1 MTMNILHNCYC
12 RSSHWTHEVDQL
24 LSRAAAGVELGD
36 HLLEIG
42 AGRGAMTP
50 SLIARAPRV
59 TVVDLDDAAIAAVRQ
74 RVGDRASLVRGDATS
89 LPFAAN
95 GFSTAA
101 VFAML
106 HHVSEPARQDA
117 VLREIARTLRPGG
130 TLIGAEAPSS
140 LLLRLFHIG
149 DTFVPLPPETLDARL
164 RAAGFDDVTLETWS
178 RYVIFRGKKAG
189 YPVARP
195 DLTHH

>member
-1 MTMNILHNCYC
+1 MNLLHSVYC
-12 RSSHWTHEVDQL
+12 RSGHWTREVDQL
-24 LSRAAAGVELGD
+24 LSRAAAGVALGD
-36 HLLEIG
+36 HTLEIG

-50 SLIARAPRV
+50 LLAARTTRL

-74 RVGDRASLVRGDATS
+74 RVGNRASVVRGDATS
-89 LPFAAN
+89 LPFAT
-95 GFSTAA
+95 GVFSTVA

-106 HHVSEPARQDA
+106 HHVPEPARQDA

-140 LLLRLFHIG
+140 RLLRLFHIG

-178 RYVIFRGKKAG
+178 RYVVFQAQRWA
-189 YPVARP
+189 A
-195 DLTHH
+195 

>member
-1 MTMNILHNCYC
+1 VNLLHSVYC
-12 RSSHWTHEVDQL
+12 RSSHWTHEVDRL
-24 LSRAAAGVELGD
+24 LSRAAADVALGD

-50 SLIARAPRV
+50 RLIARVPRV
-59 TVVDLDDAAIAAVRQ
+59 TVVDLDEAARAAVRE

-89 LPFAAN
+89 LPFAT
-95 GFSTAA
+95 GVFSAAA

-106 HHVSEPARQDA
+106 HHVPAAAQQDA

-140 LLLRLFHIG
+140 LLLRVFHIG

-164 RAAGFDDVTLETWS
+164 RAAGFEDVRIQTWS
-178 RYVIFRGKKAG
+178 RYVLFGGKKT
-189 YPVARP
+189 RRF
-195 DLTHH
+195 